1 MTLIRRITVAALGL
15 AFCIGLFVATSEAQS
30 SWRWSRAQNR
40 GCTQSRYRSW
50 DNNRG
55 RRIGWNNN
63 RLSWRERR
71 RIALMRNRMYDSRGR
86 YYNAGYL
93 TPWQRRRLRMQAYR
107 YRQQNAYRNSYRYG
121 RNL

>member
-15 AFCIGLFVATSEAQS
+15 AFCVGLFVATSEAQS
-30 SWRWSRAQNR
+30 NRRWARSQNR
-40 GCTQSRYRSW
+40 GWTQSRYRNW
-50 DNNRG
+50 DNPG
-55 RRIGWNNN
+55 RPIGWNRN

-71 RIALMRNRMYDSRGR
+71 RLALIRYRMYNSRNR

-93 TPWQRRRLRMQAYR
+93 SPWQRRRLRMRAYR
-107 YRQQNAYRNSYRYG
+107 YRQSAYRNSYRYG